1 MDFPKI
7 KYTNAKHF
15 NLVYVH
21 EPKFGVLDFI
31 FGIARFE
38 VFLAQF
44 SFRLSRPF
52 YFSYFLLLI
61 FFLAAKS
68 RAKPGNGT
76 LINYRYNGPF

>member
-1 MDFPKI
+1 MKNCYENDSLRTQTYFQVLLRKLYFFNKQMDFPKI

-38 VFLAQF
+38 VFLA
-44 SFRLSRPF
+44 
-52 YFSYFLLLI
+52 
-61 FFLAAKS
+61 
-68 RAKPGNGT
+68 
-76 LINYRYNGPF
+76 